1 MGEEEG
7 CASDIL
13 ELELAPFRD
22 LHERAR
28 ARESDEGGE
37 RMEAAMKFKGGGR
50 FVLTSCNKCHL
61 SVARPRAVVT
71 RDGRCARF
79 LDTRRGTPILPSFR
93 LVVSNNDQESSRFSR
108 VMLFFP
114 NSLYYSTRFCLFCR
128 VRRFL

>member
-1 MGEEEG
+1 
-7 CASDIL
+7 
-13 ELELAPFRD
+13 
-22 LHERAR
+22 
-28 ARESDEGGE
+28 
-37 RMEAAMKFKGGGR
+37 MKFKGGGR

-128 VRRFL
+128 VRRFRGFFIELLGSFFAVSSLFFLVLLNLGGEKKERGREDG